1 MRNRCVVEMD
11 FIIDKLT
18 KSIEEISTGLNNAT
32 LILPLKLD
40 DLLGL
45 IWQFDW
51 VVELEQE
58 SHFVYKLVTINNPNI
73 IQGLICLERKPDHI
87 YIHLLES
94 SAFNKGSQKQFLG
107 VAGNLVAYACKQSF
121 HFGNDG
127 NVSFIAKE
135 QLIDHYEKSIGAFHF
150 GNRRMIINT
159 NAAKKL
165 VNQYFNS

>member
-1 MRNRCVVEMD
+1 MRNRLVIGLD
-11 FIIDKLT
+11 FKVDKLT
-18 KSIEEISTGLNNAT
+18 KSIEEISTGESKST
-32 LILPLKLD
+32 LILPVKLD
-40 DLLGL
+40 DLLGM

-51 VVELEQE
+51 IFELGQE
-58 SHFVYKLVTINNPNI
+58 FHFVYKLVTVNNPI
-73 IQGLICLERKPDHI
+73 LIQGLICLERKPDHI

-94 SAFNKGSQKQFLG
+94 SSFNKGRQKQYIG
-107 VAGNLVAYACKQSF
+107 VAGNLVAFACKQSF
-121 HFGNDG
+121 EIGFDG

-135 QLIDHYEKSIGAFHF
+135 QLINHYEKSIGAFHF

>member
-1 MRNRCVVEMD
+1 MGNRILVEAD

-18 KSIEEISTGLNNAT
+18 KSIEEVATGQSKAT
-32 LILPLKLD
+32 LILPFKFT
-40 DLLGL
+40 DL
-45 IWQFDW
+45 I
-51 VVELEQE
+51 
-58 SHFVYKLVTINNPNI
+58 
-73 IQGLICLERKPDHI
+73 GLICLERKPDHI

-94 SAFNKGSQKQFLG
+94 SSFNKGSQKQFLG

-127 NVSFIAKE
+127 NVSFIAKQ
-135 QLIDHYEKSIGAFHF
+135 QLINHYERSIGAFHF

>member
-1 MRNRCVVEMD
+1 MRNRKIVEAD

-18 KSIEEISTGLNNAT
+18 KSIEEVSSGQNIST

-45 IWQFDW
+45 KWQFDW
-51 VVELEQE
+51 ELELEIE
-58 SHFVYKLVTINNPNI
+58 SHFVYKLVAENNPNL

-94 SAFNKGSQKQFLG
+94 SSFNKGSQKQFLG

-135 QLIDHYEKSIGAFHF
+135 QLINHYERSIGAFHF
-150 GNRRMIINT
+150 GNKRMIINT
-159 NAAKKL
+159 NAAKIL

>member
-1 MRNRCVVEMD
+1 MRNRKIVEAD

-18 KSIEEISTGLNNAT
+18 KSIEEVSSGQNIST
-32 LILPLKLD
+32 LILPLKLE

-45 IWQFDW
+45 KWQFDW
-51 VVELEQE
+51 KLELEIE
-58 SHFVYKLVTINNPNI
+58 SHFVYKLVAENNPNL

-94 SAFNKGSQKQFLG
+94 SSFNKGSQKQFLG

-121 HFGNDG
+121 QFGNDG

-135 QLIDHYEKSIGAFHF
+135 QLINHYERSIGAFHF

-159 NAAKKL
+159 NAAKIL

>member
-1 MRNRCVVEMD
+1 MRNRKIVEAD

-18 KSIEEISTGLNNAT
+18 KSIEEVSSGQNIST

-40 DLLGL
+40 DLFGL
-45 IWQFDW
+45 KWQFDW
-51 VVELEQE
+51 ELELEIE
-58 SHFVYKLVTINNPNI
+58 SHFVYKLIAENNPNL

-94 SAFNKGSQKQFLG
+94 SSFNKGSQKQFLG

-135 QLIDHYEKSIGAFHF
+135 QLINHYERSIGAFHF

-159 NAAKKL
+159 NAAKIL

>member
-1 MRNRCVVEMD
+1 MRNRKIVEAD

-18 KSIEEISTGLNNAT
+18 KSIEEVSSGQNIST
-32 LILPLKLD
+32 LILPLKLE

-45 IWQFDW
+45 KWQFDW
-51 VVELEQE
+51 ELELEIE
-58 SHFVYKLVTINNPNI
+58 SHFVYKLVAENNPNL

-94 SAFNKGSQKQFLG
+94 SSFNKGSQKQFLG
-107 VAGNLVAYACKQSF
+107 VAGNLVAFACKQSF

-135 QLIDHYEKSIGAFHF
+135 QLINHYERSIGAFHF
-150 GNRRMIINT
+150 GNKRMIINT
-159 NAAKKL
+159 NAAKIL

>member
-1 MRNRCVVEMD
+1 MRNRKIVEAD

-18 KSIEEISTGLNNAT
+18 KSIEEVSSGQNIST

-40 DLLGL
+40 DLLGSK
-45 IWQFDW
+45 WQFDW
-51 VVELEQE
+51 ELELEKE
-58 SHFVYKLVTINNPNI
+58 SHFVYKLVAENNPNL

-94 SAFNKGSQKQFLG
+94 SSFNKGSQKQFLG

-135 QLIDHYEKSIGAFHF
+135 QLIDHYERSIGAFHF

-165 VNQYFNS
+165 VNQYFNY

>member
-1 MRNRCVVEMD
+1 MRNRCVVEMG

-18 KSIEEISTGLNNAT
+18 KSIEEISTGISNAT

-94 SAFNKGSQKQFLG
+94 SAFNKGSQKQFFRCCGKFSCLC
-107 VAGNLVAYACKQSF
+107 LQTIISF
-121 HFGNDG
+121 RKRWKCFLH
-127 NVSFIAKE
+127 S
-135 QLIDHYEKSIGAFHF
+135 
-150 GNRRMIINT
+150 
-159 NAAKKL
+159 
-165 VNQYFNS
+165 

>member
-1 MRNRCVVEMD
+1 MRNRKIVEAD

-18 KSIEEISTGLNNAT
+18 KSIEEVSSGQNIST

-40 DLLGL
+40 DLSGL
-45 IWQFDW
+45 KWQFDW
-51 VVELEQE
+51 ELELEIE
-58 SHFVYKLVTINNPNI
+58 SHFVYKLVAENNPNL

-94 SAFNKGSQKQFLG
+94 SSFNKGSQKQFLG

-135 QLIDHYEKSIGAFHF
+135 QLINHYERSIGAFHF

-159 NAAKKL
+159 NAAKIL

>member
-1 MRNRCVVEMD
+1 MRNRKIVEAD

-18 KSIEEISTGLNNAT
+18 KSIEEVSSGQNIST

-45 IWQFDW
+45 KWQFDW
-51 VVELEQE
+51 ELELEIE
-58 SHFVYKLVTINNPNI
+58 SHFVYKLVAENNPNL

-94 SAFNKGSQKQFLG
+94 SSFNKGSQKQFLG

-135 QLIDHYEKSIGAFHF
+135 QLIDHYERSIGAFHF

>member
-1 MRNRCVVEMD
+1 MRNRKIVEAD

-18 KSIEEISTGLNNAT
+18 KSIEEVSSGQNIST

-45 IWQFDW
+45 KWQFDW
-51 VVELEQE
+51 ELELEKE
-58 SHFVYKLVTINNPNI
+58 SHFVYKLVAENNPNL

-94 SAFNKGSQKQFLG
+94 SSFNKGSQKQFLG

-135 QLIDHYEKSIGAFHF
+135 QLINHYERSVGAFHF
-150 GNRRMIINT
+150 GNKRMIINT
-159 NAAKKL
+159 NAAKIL

>member
-1 MRNRCVVEMD
+1 MGNRFIVEAD

-18 KSIEEISTGLNNAT
+18 KSIEEVATGESKAT
-32 LILPLKLD
+32 LIVPLKFT
-40 DLLGL
+40 DLIGL

-51 VVELEQE
+51 MLELEQE
-58 SHFVYKLVTINNPNI
+58 SHFVYKLVTVNNPNLI
-73 IQGLICLERKPDHI
+73 HGLICLERKPDHI

-94 SAFNKGSQKQFLG
+94 SSFNKGNQKQFLG

-135 QLIDHYEKSIGAFHF
+135 QLIDHYEKSIWAFHF

>member
-1 MRNRCVVEMD
+1 MRNRKIVEAD

-18 KSIEEISTGLNNAT
+18 KSIEEIATGKSIT
-32 LILPLKLD
+32 TVILPLKRE
-40 DLLGL
+40 DLWGL

-51 VVELEQE
+51 VLTLEQDGH
-58 SHFVYKLVTINNPNI
+58 SAYKLVTENNPNL

-94 SAFNKGSQKQFLG
+94 SSFNKGSQKQFLG
-107 VAGNLVAYACKQSF
+107 VAGNLVAFACKQSF

-135 QLIDHYEKSIGAFHF
+135 QLIDHYERSIGAFHF

>member
-1 MRNRCVVEMD
+1 MRNRKIVEAD

-18 KSIEEISTGLNNAT
+18 KSIEEVSSGQNIST
-32 LILPLKLD
+32 LILPLKLE

-45 IWQFDW
+45 KWQFDW
-51 VVELEQE
+51 ELELEIE
-58 SHFVYKLVTINNPNI
+58 SHFVYKLVAENNPNL

-94 SAFNKGSQKQFLG
+94 SSFNKGSQKQFLG

-135 QLIDHYEKSIGAFHF
+135 QLINHYERSIGAFHF
-150 GNRRMIINT
+150 GNKRMIINT
-159 NAAKKL
+159 NAAKIL

>member
-1 MRNRCVVEMD
+1 MRNRKIVEAD

-18 KSIEEISTGLNNAT
+18 KSIEEVSSGQNIST

-45 IWQFDW
+45 KWQFDW
-51 VVELEQE
+51 ELELEIE
-58 SHFVYKLVTINNPNI
+58 SHFVYKLVAENNPNL

-94 SAFNKGSQKQFLG
+94 SSFNKGSQKQFLG

-135 QLIDHYEKSIGAFHF
+135 QLINHYERSIGAFHF

-159 NAAKKL
+159 NAAKIL

>member
-1 MRNRCVVEMD
+1 MR
-11 FIIDKLT
+11 KL
-18 KSIEEISTGLNNAT
+18 ST

-40 DLLGL
+40 DLLGSK
-45 IWQFDW
+45 WQFDW
-51 VVELEQE
+51 ELELEKE
-58 SHFVYKLVTINNPNI
+58 SHFVYKLVAENNPNL

-94 SAFNKGSQKQFLG
+94 SSFNKGSQKQFLG

-135 QLIDHYEKSIGAFHF
+135 QLINHYERSIGAFHF

-159 NAAKKL
+159 NAAKIL

>member
-1 MRNRCVVEMD
+1 MRNSKIVEAD

-18 KSIEEISTGLNNAT
+18 KSIEEVSSGQNIST

-45 IWQFDW
+45 KWQFDW
-51 VVELEQE
+51 ELELEIE
-58 SHFVYKLVTINNPNI
+58 SHFVYKLVAENNPNL

-94 SAFNKGSQKQFLG
+94 SSFNKGSQKQFLG

-135 QLIDHYEKSIGAFHF
+135 QLINHYERSIGAFHF

-159 NAAKKL
+159 NAAKIL

>member
-1 MRNRCVVEMD
+1 MRNRKIVEAD

-18 KSIEEISTGLNNAT
+18 KSIEEVSSGQNIST

-45 IWQFDW
+45 KWQFDW
-51 VVELEQE
+51 ELELEIE
-58 SHFVYKLVTINNPNI
+58 SHFVYKLVAENNPNL

-94 SAFNKGSQKQFLG
+94 SSFNKGSQKQFLG

-135 QLIDHYEKSIGAFHF
+135 QLINHYERTIGAFHF
-150 GNRRMIINT
+150 GNKRMIINT
-159 NAAKKL
+159 NAAKIL

>member
-1 MRNRCVVEMD
+1 MRNIWTIGLD

-18 KSIEEISTGLNNAT
+18 KSIEEVSTLKCET
-32 LILPLKLD
+32 TVILPIKLAD
-40 DLLGL
+40 FYGL
-45 IWQFDW
+45 VWQFDW
-51 VVELEQE
+51 ILELKEENRQI
-58 SHFVYKLVTINNPNI
+58 FKLVTLRNLNL
-73 IQGLICLERKPDHI
+73 IQGLICLEQKPDHI

-94 SAFNKGSQKQFLG
+94 APFNKGKEKRYSG
-107 VAGNLVAYACKQSF
+107 VAGNLVAFACKQSF
-121 HFGNDG
+121 HFGYDG

-159 NAAKKL
+159 SAAKKL

>member
-1 MRNRCVVEMD
+1 MIGKIVEAD

-18 KSIEEISTGLNNAT
+18 KSIEEVSSGQNIST

-45 IWQFDW
+45 KWQFDW
-51 VVELEQE
+51 ELELEIE
-58 SHFVYKLVTINNPNI
+58 SHFVYKLVAENNPNL

-94 SAFNKGSQKQFLG
+94 SSFNKGSQKQFLG

-135 QLIDHYEKSIGAFHF
+135 QLINHYERSIGAFHF

-159 NAAKKL
+159 NAAKIL

>member
-1 MRNRCVVEMD
+1 MD

-18 KSIEEISTGLNNAT
+18 KSIEEISTGISNAT

-94 SAFNKGSQKQFLG
+94 SAFNKGSKKQFLG

>member
-1 MRNRCVVEMD
+1 MRNRKIVEAD

-18 KSIEEISTGLNNAT
+18 KSIEEVSSGQNIST
-32 LILPLKLD
+32 LILPLKLE

-45 IWQFDW
+45 KWQFDW
-51 VVELEQE
+51 ELELEIE
-58 SHFVYKLVTINNPNI
+58 SHFVYKLVAENNPNL

-94 SAFNKGSQKQFLG
+94 SSFNKGSQKQFLG

-135 QLIDHYEKSIGAFHF
+135 QLINHYERSIGAFHF

-159 NAAKKL
+159 NAAKIL

>member
-1 MRNRCVVEMD
+1 MGNRILVEAD

-18 KSIEEISTGLNNAT
+18 KSIEEVATGQSKAT
-32 LILPLKLD
+32 LILPLKFT
-40 DLLGL
+40 DL
-45 IWQFDW
+45 I
-51 VVELEQE
+51 
-58 SHFVYKLVTINNPNI
+58 
-73 IQGLICLERKPDHI
+73 GLICLERKPDHI

-94 SAFNKGSQKQFLG
+94 SSFNKGSQKQFLG

-127 NVSFIAKE
+127 NVSFIAKQ
-135 QLIDHYEKSIGAFHF
+135 QLINHYERSIGAFHF

>member
-1 MRNRCVVEMD
+1 MRNRCVVEMG

-18 KSIEEISTGLNNAT
+18 KSIEEISTGISNAT

>member
-1 MRNRCVVEMD
+1 M
-11 FIIDKLT
+11 
-18 KSIEEISTGLNNAT
+18 
-32 LILPLKLD
+32 
-40 DLLGL
+40 GL

-51 VVELEQE
+51 VLALEQDGH
-58 SHFVYKLVTINNPNI
+58 SAYKLVTENNPNL

-94 SAFNKGSQKQFLG
+94 SSFNKGIQKQFLG
-107 VAGNLVAYACKQSF
+107 VAGNLVAFACKQSF

-135 QLIDHYEKSIGAFHF
+135 QLIDHYERSIGAFHF

-165 VNQYFNS
+165 INQYFNS

>member
-18 KSIEEISTGLNNAT
+18 KSIEEISTGISNAT

-94 SAFNKGSQKQFLG
+94 SAFNKGSQKQFFG

>member
-1 MRNRCVVEMD
+1 MRNRKIVEAD

-18 KSIEEISTGLNNAT
+18 KSIEEVSSGQNIST

-40 DLLGL
+40 DLLGSK
-45 IWQFDW
+45 WQFDW
-51 VVELEQE
+51 ELELEKE
-58 SHFVYKLVTINNPNI
+58 SHFVYKLVAENNPNL

-94 SAFNKGSQKQFLG
+94 SSFNKGSQKQFLG

-135 QLIDHYEKSIGAFHF
+135 QLINHYERSIGAFHF

-159 NAAKKL
+159 NAAKIL

>member
-1 MRNRCVVEMD
+1 MRNRKIVEAD

-18 KSIEEISTGLNNAT
+18 KSIEEVSSGQNIST
-32 LILPLKLD
+32 LILPLKLE

-45 IWQFDW
+45 KWQFDW
-51 VVELEQE
+51 KLELEIE
-58 SHFVYKLVTINNPNI
+58 SHFVYKLVAENNPNL

-94 SAFNKGSQKQFLG
+94 SSFNKGSQKQFLG

-135 QLIDHYEKSIGAFHF
+135 QLINHYERSIGAFHF
-150 GNRRMIINT
+150 GNKRMIINT
-159 NAAKKL
+159 NAAKIL